1 MAELKAAIE
10 ISAQDRFS
18 AAAKKMADVSQKL
31 AKRLEA
37 GQRELVEL
45 GRQDA
50 AVKKLQELTGRV
62 GATGAAMDRARRRT
76 AALGRQVAAAA
87 EPPRHLTRAFDEA
100 RRASDRLQGEHREQR
115 DSLRRLRAEL
125 RGAGLDTRQLG
136 EAQRGIARD
145 LDRTAGRLDRLAQA
159 ADRLGRAR
167 TKLDRSLER
176 AARGALVADE
186 ARRFGQGA
194 LRLVTAPLER
204 TRQVERS
211 KGELASL
218 GLDRAAVAT
227 VARRGR
233 EVSRRLAG
241 VTTAVFT
248 SAAYDIKSGIASLDA
263 QGVADLT
270 ELAAL
275 TARATKGELAGMTE
289 LFASAY
295 GTFKAPLY
303 ATAGDRDFGAVLS
316 AQLAKAVQQFK
327 TDGGRMQQAIESMG
341 SGLAGAGVSM
351 ADQFAAL
358 GMLQQKMSA
367 SEAGTALNAL
377 ERSAAGAQER
387 FAKLGQEVRT
397 LDDAGNLLAPQDLLA
412 AMQREFGAA
421 YTSEIGAR
429 LQQAFGSEEAVKF
442 FKALWGQQ
450 DALRANAAALED
462 AAAQGERFTRT
473 MQAARDANL
482 DARLQVLQQRW
493 DVLQERLGD
502 RLIPVLEWIL
512 PKIEFLVDAL
522 DRAADRFPTAT
533 QYAISLTGGIALL
546 AAGIAPVITAIVALG
561 VALQW
566 LKLHALKTR
575 EAIRPGG
582 SGGALPERGSR
593 PAGWRGL
600 AGKLGGAKSGGWRGL
615 AGKIGGFGASKGRQA
630 LGFLK
635 GKGGL
640 AGAALGALALGGTLL
655 DGQLSGREKAAT
667 AIGQAGGLGGAL
679 GGAAL
684 GAALGS
690 AVPLLG
696 TALGGLAGGILGGL
710 GGDALGVR
718 LGRLVHDPVELAAK
732 QAPPKLEKAFQA
744 GLQTLRAGA
753 PAAALALPLTAAAVP
768 AETASLPEALRPPAA
783 APAAE
788 PSRRAVHH
796 YHAPAAQIIVHQAPG
811 EDAEALAD
819 RILREL
825 ERRRQLRDRTELS
838 DAL

>member
-18 AAAKKMADVSQKL
+18 AAAKKMADMSQKL
-31 AKRLEA
+31 AARLEA

-125 RGAGLDTRQLG
+125 RGAGLDTRHLG

-145 LDRTAGRLDRLAQA
+145 LDQTARRLDRLAQA
-159 ADRLGRAR
+159 ADRMGRMR
-167 TKLDRSLER
+167 SKLDRSLER
-176 AARGALVADE
+176 AARGALIADE

-194 LRLVTAPLER
+194 LRVVTAPLDR

-227 VARRGR
+227 IARRGR
-233 EVSRRLAG
+233 EASRRLAG

-303 ATAGDRDFGAVLS
+303 AAAGDRDFGAILS

-377 ERSAAGAQER
+377 ERSAAGAQAR
-387 FAKLGQEVRT
+387 FAKLGREVRT
-397 LDDAGNLLAPQDLLA
+397 LDAAGNLRAPQDLLA

-450 DALRANAAALED
+450 DALRANAAALE
-462 AAAQGERFTRT
+462 AAAVQGERFTRT

-493 DVLQERLGD
+493 DALQERLGAH
-502 RLIPVLEWIL
+502 LIPTLEWML
-512 PKIEFLVDAL
+512 PKIEALVNAL
-522 DRAADRFPTAT
+522 DRVAERFPTAT
-533 QYAISLTGGIALL
+533 RWAIGITGGIGLL
-546 AAGIAPVITAIVALG
+546 ALTLAPAATAILSLG

-566 LKLHALKTR
+566 LRLQAVGTR
-575 EAIRPGG
+575 ETIRRGGPGAPG
-582 SGGALPERGSR
+582 DVFPAPGSR
-593 PAGWRGL
+593 P
-600 AGKLGGAKSGGWRGL
+600 GGWRGL

-655 DGQLSGREKAAT
+655 DRQLSGREKAAA

-710 GGDALGVR
+710 GGDALGGI
-718 LGRLVHDPVELAAK
+718 LGRLVHDPLELAAK
-732 QAPPKLEKAFQA
+732 EAPPKIEKAFQA
-744 GLQTLRAGA
+744 RLQTLRAGA
-753 PAAALALPLTAAAVP
+753 PAAAALALPLTAAAAP
-768 AETASLPEALRPPAA
+768 AEMASLPEALRPPAA

-788 PSRRAVHH
+788 PSQRTVHH
-796 YHAPAAQIIVHQAPG
+796 YHAPAAQIVVHQLPG

>member
-1 MAELKAAIE
+1 
-10 ISAQDRFS
+10 
-18 AAAKKMADVSQKL
+18 
-31 AKRLEA
+31 
-37 GQRELVEL
+37 
-45 GRQDA
+45 
-50 AVKKLQELTGRV
+50 
-62 GATGAAMDRARRRT
+62 
-76 AALGRQVAAAA
+76 
-87 EPPRHLTRAFDEA
+87 
-100 RRASDRLQGEHREQR
+100 
-115 DSLRRLRAEL
+115 
-125 RGAGLDTRQLG
+125 
-136 EAQRGIARD
+136 
-145 LDRTAGRLDRLAQA
+145 
-159 ADRLGRAR
+159 
-167 TKLDRSLER
+167 
-176 AARGALVADE
+176 
-186 ARRFGQGA
+186 
-194 LRLVTAPLER
+194 
-204 TRQVERS
+204 
-211 KGELASL
+211 
-218 GLDRAAVAT
+218 
-227 VARRGR
+227 
-233 EVSRRLAG
+233 
-241 VTTAVFT
+241 
-248 SAAYDIKSGIASLDA
+248 
-263 QGVADLT
+263 
-270 ELAAL
+270 
-275 TARATKGELAGMTE
+275 
-289 LFASAY
+289 
-295 GTFKAPLY
+295 
-303 ATAGDRDFGAVLS
+303 
-316 AQLAKAVQQFK
+316 
-327 TDGGRMQQAIESMG
+327 MQQAIESMG

-522 DRAADRFPTAT
+522 DRLAARFPTAT
-533 QYAISLTGGIALL
+533 QWAIGITGGIGLL
-546 AAGIAPVITAIVALG
+546 ALTLAPVATAILSLG

-566 LKLHALKTR
+566 LRLRALETR
-575 EAIRPGG
+575 ETIRRGGPGAP
-582 SGGALPERGSR
+582 GGALPERGSR
-593 PAGWRGL
+593 PGGWRGL

-655 DGQLSGREKAAT
+655 DSQLSGREKAAA

-679 GGAAL
+679 SGAAL